1 MNVFDV
7 AAGRFLLPA
16 GAASVDLAGCVTD
29 ALGFCY
35 TKPFAAV
42 ALAAGARCAAAGGA
56 GVGTSGSLDS
66 FRKVDTLTTWII
78 FGHLWQLRRARYER
92 W

>member
-7 AAGRFLLPA
+7 AAGRFLLPT
-16 GAASVDLAGCVTD
+16 GAASVDLASCVTD

-42 ALAAGARCAAAGGA
+42 TLAAGARCVGAGGA
-56 GVGTSGSLDS
+56 GVDIINSHYS
-66 FRKVDTLTTWII
+66 FCKVDTLMALAT
-78 FGHLWQLRRARYER
+78 
-92 W
+92 